1 MGTDCLA
8 SAFPPRGL
16 NAALPLAVRHPAFD
30 DVEDDPAGMELPD
43 DAAAREFAVKVM
55 RRLAQRK
62 EDNWEGW
69 TMEVVT
75 EGGRRVW
82 ELPFNAIEPSAPS

>member
-1 MGTDCLA
+1 M
-8 SAFPPRGL
+8 PRYL
-16 NAALPLAVRHPAFD
+16 FAVRHPALD

-55 RRLAQRK
+55 RRLAQRR

-82 ELPFNAIEPSAPS
+82 ELPFNAIEPRLIARGEVWFL

>member
-1 MGTDCLA
+1 M
-8 SAFPPRGL
+8 PRYL
-16 NAALPLAVRHPAFD
+16 FAVRHPAFD

-62 EDNWEGW
+62 EDNWDGW